1 MSIQKNFVP
10 LHYNKTIGDKIMA
23 LRDYQKQI
31 CQAVYG
37 KSNYAGSNVVVRTE
51 DNVTKVYFYGNR
63 IAVVN
68 HNTKTAEY
76 DNCGY
81 NNACTTARINA
92 VKLACEE
99 LGYK

>member
-1 MSIQKNFVP
+1 
-10 LHYNKTIGDKIMA
+10 MA

-31 CQAVYG
+31 YQAVYQ
-37 KSNYAGSNVVVRTE
+37 KSNWAGSNVVIRTE
-51 DNVTKVYFYGNR
+51 DNITKVYFYGNR

-68 HNTKTAEY
+68 HDTKTAEY

-92 VKLACEE
+92 VKLACKE
-99 LGYK
+99 LGCN

>member
-1 MSIQKNFVP
+1 MRSYQESIYDAVIR
-10 LHYNKTIGDKIMA
+10 KT
-23 LRDYQKQI
+23 
-31 CQAVYG
+31 
-37 KSNYAGSNVVVRTE
+37 NWAGSNVLVCTE
-51 DNVTKVYFYGNR
+51 DNITKVYFYANR

-92 VKLACEE
+92 VKLACEK

>member
-1 MSIQKNFVP
+1 MRSYQESIYDAVIR
-10 LHYNKTIGDKIMA
+10 KTNWA
-23 LRDYQKQI
+23 
-31 CQAVYG
+31 
-37 KSNYAGSNVVVRTE
+37 SSNVVVRTE
-51 DNVTKVYFYGNR
+51 DNITKVYFYGNR

-68 HNTKTAEY
+68 HNTKTEEY

-92 VKLACEE
+92 VKLACEK

>member
-1 MSIQKNFVP
+1 
-10 LHYNKTIGDKIMA
+10 MA

-31 CQAVYG
+31 CQAVFN
-37 KSNYAGSNVVVRTE
+37 KRDWAGSNVVVKTT
-51 DNVTKVYFYGNR
+51 DGFTSVYFYGNK
-63 IAVVN
+63 IAEVN
-68 HNTKTAEY
+68 HTAKTATY

-92 VKLACEE
+92 VKMACEE

>member
-1 MSIQKNFVP
+1 MAFRSYQESIYNAVINKKNW
-10 LHYNKTIGDKIMA
+10 G
-23 LRDYQKQI
+23 
-31 CQAVYG
+31 
-37 KSNYAGSNVVVRTE
+37 GSNVVVLTE
-51 DNVTKVYFYGNR
+51 DNITKVYFYGNR

-92 VKLACEE
+92 VKAACEE

>member
-1 MSIQKNFVP
+1 
-10 LHYNKTIGDKIMA
+10 MA

-31 CQAVYG
+31 CQAVFNKG
-37 KSNYAGSNVVVRTE
+37 NWVGSNVIVKTT
-51 DNVTKVYFYGNR
+51 DSFTSVYFYGNK
-63 IAVVN
+63 IAEVN
-68 HNTKTAEY
+68 HTTKTATY

-92 VKLACEE
+92 VKLACKE